1 MSLFCVQKKESL
13 LSFTDFLSGFLFQV
27 ILIKNFL
34 YGSPGRNHG
43 EYFIILVNDAVDH
56 YGTAKLYGLAYSRL
70 QLFFLCHTDT
80 DSTHGLCQFDKIHI
94 VIKNCIRV
102 TLSVEQCL
110 PLANHS
116 KYMVIDDN
124 LDDRNVISRSRSDLI
139 HIHTETAVTG
149 DIDHR
154 FIRAANLC
162 SDCSSKTISHRTKTA
177 GGQKLMGLLIFI
189 ILGSPHLMLSD
200 FCDDQGISFCDPV
213 KLFHH
218 IGCSQTCRIV
228 FQRELILIALDVFYP
243 FLMGI
248 FFHFRKETFQHFF
261 YITDNRSVYYHVLI
275 DLCRIHIDLKD
286 FGIFC
291 KFGYFSYHTVT
302 ETGADDDQKV
312 TVRHTKV
319 GSLGSVHTDHTT
331 GESLPV
337 WENEKALGHICFSRE
352 LNVGKNTSLSAIK
365 IKDYLRTASV
375 YLPYWDQRMADE
387 LIRKFHL
394 DVKQKIGR
402 LSKGMVSMVT
412 IIVALASKADFTF
425 LDEPVSG
432 LDVVAREQFY
442 RILLDEFTE
451 TGRTF
456 VISTHIMEEA
466 ADLFEEVVMI
476 KNGKLLLKENT
487 QELLEACVHIS
498 GKAEEVDRAAE
509 GLEKHQEERLGR
521 SKSLMV
527 RLKKGQKIGKAD
539 VTVQPMSLEK
549 VFVALCGEEE

>member
-1 MSLFCVQKKESL
+1 MEQLICENISKNYKSKDALQDVSLTLEKGKIYGLIGRNGAGKTTL
-13 LSFTDFLSGFLFQV
+13 LSILSAQNPPSG
-27 ILIKNFL
+27 
-34 YGSPGRNHG
+34 GRVVL
-43 EYFIILVNDAVDH
+43 E
-56 YGTAKLYGLAYSRL
+56 
-70 QLFFLCHTDT
+70 
-80 DSTHGLCQFDKIHI
+80 
-94 VIKNCIRV
+94 
-102 TLSVEQCL
+102 
-110 PLANHS
+110 
-116 KYMVIDDN
+116 
-124 LDDRNVISRSRSDLI
+124 
-139 HIHTETAVTG
+139 TE
-149 DIDHR
+149 
-154 FIRAANLC
+154 
-162 SDCSSKTISHRTKTA
+162 
-177 GGQKLMGLLIFI
+177 
-189 ILGSPHLMLSD
+189 
-200 FCDDQGISFCDPV
+200 
-213 KLFHH
+213 
-218 IGCSQTCRIV
+218 
-228 FQRELILIALDVFYP
+228 
-243 FLMGI
+243 
-248 FFHFRKETFQHFF
+248 
-261 YITDNRSVYYHVLI
+261 
-275 DLCRIHIDLKD
+275 
-286 FGIFC
+286 
-291 KFGYFSYHTVT
+291 
-302 ETGADDDQKV
+302 
-312 TVRHTKV
+312 
-319 GSLGSVHTDHTT
+319 

-352 LNVGKNTSLSAIK
+352 LNVWKNTSLSAIK

-466 ADLFEEVVMI
+466 ADLFEEVIMI

-527 RLKKGQKIGKAD
+527 RLKKGQKLGKAD

>member
-1 MSLFCVQKKESL
+1 
-13 LSFTDFLSGFLFQV
+13 
-27 ILIKNFL
+27 
-34 YGSPGRNHG
+34 
-43 EYFIILVNDAVDH
+43 
-56 YGTAKLYGLAYSRL
+56 
-70 QLFFLCHTDT
+70 
-80 DSTHGLCQFDKIHI
+80 
-94 VIKNCIRV
+94 
-102 TLSVEQCL
+102 
-110 PLANHS
+110 
-116 KYMVIDDN
+116 MVIDDN

-139 HIHTETAVTG
+139 HIHTETTVTG

-200 FCDDQGISFCDPV
+200 FCDDQGISFCDPI

-261 YITDNRSVYYHVLI
+261 YITDNRSVYYHVFI

-331 GESLPV
+331 VELISAVKRAFSHQAVCDRSLD
-337 WENEKALGHICFSRE
+337 L
-352 LNVGKNTSLSAIK
+352 VGKCT
-365 IKDYLRTASV
+365 
-375 YLPYWDQRMADE
+375 
-387 LIRKFHL
+387 
-394 DVKQKIGR
+394 
-402 LSKGMVSMVT
+402 
-412 IIVALASKADFTF
+412 DFF
-425 LDEPVSG
+425 
-432 LDVVAREQFY
+432 
-442 RILLDEFTE
+442 
-451 TGRTF
+451 
-456 VISTHIMEEA
+456 STH
-466 ADLFEEVVMI
+466 
-476 KNGKLLLKENT
+476 
-487 QELLEACVHIS
+487 C
-498 GKAEEVDRAAE
+498 
-509 GLEKHQEERLGR
+509 
-521 SKSLMV
+521 
-527 RLKKGQKIGKAD
+527 
-539 VTVQPMSLEK
+539 
-549 VFVALCGEEE
+549 

>member
-1 MSLFCVQKKESL
+1 MKLEVKDLYK
-13 LSFTDFLSGFLFQV
+13 SFG
-27 ILIKNFL
+27 
-34 YGSPGRNHG
+34 
-43 EYFIILVNDAVDH
+43 
-56 YGTAKLYGLAYSRL
+56 GTEVL
-70 QLFFLCHTDT
+70 H
-80 DSTHGLCQFDKIHI
+80 
-94 VIKNCIRV
+94 
-102 TLSVEQCL
+102 
-110 PLANHS
+110 
-116 KYMVIDDN
+116 
-124 LDDRNVISRSRSDLI
+124 
-139 HIHTETAVTG
+139 
-149 DIDHR
+149 
-154 FIRAANLC
+154 
-162 SDCSSKTISHRTKTA
+162 
-177 GGQKLMGLLIFI
+177 
-189 ILGSPHLMLSD
+189 
-200 FCDDQGISFCDPV
+200 GISFSV
-213 KLFHH
+213 ES
-218 IGCSQTCRIV
+218 GR
-228 FQRELILIALDVFYP
+228 ALGLLGRNGAGKTTLLSIMSAQNPPSGGRVV
-243 FLMGI
+243 L
-248 FFHFRKETFQHFF
+248 ET
-261 YITDNRSVYYHVLI
+261 
-275 DLCRIHIDLKD
+275 
-286 FGIFC
+286 
-291 KFGYFSYHTVT
+291 
-302 ETGADDDQKV
+302 E
-312 TVRHTKV
+312 
-319 GSLGSVHTDHTT
+319 

-337 WENEKALGHICFSRE
+337 WEKEKALSHICFSGE

-527 RLKKGQKIGKAD
+527 RLKKEQKIGKAD

>member
-1 MSLFCVQKKESL
+1 M
-13 LSFTDFLSGFLFQV
+13 
-27 ILIKNFL
+27 
-34 YGSPGRNHG
+34 
-43 EYFIILVNDAVDH
+43 
-56 YGTAKLYGLAYSRL
+56 
-70 QLFFLCHTDT
+70 
-80 DSTHGLCQFDKIHI
+80 
-94 VIKNCIRV
+94 
-102 TLSVEQCL
+102 
-110 PLANHS
+110 
-116 KYMVIDDN
+116 
-124 LDDRNVISRSRSDLI
+124 
-139 HIHTETAVTG
+139 
-149 DIDHR
+149 
-154 FIRAANLC
+154 
-162 SDCSSKTISHRTKTA
+162 
-177 GGQKLMGLLIFI
+177 
-189 ILGSPHLMLSD
+189 
-200 FCDDQGISFCDPV
+200 
-213 KLFHH
+213 
-218 IGCSQTCRIV
+218 
-228 FQRELILIALDVFYP
+228 
-243 FLMGI
+243 
-248 FFHFRKETFQHFF
+248 
-261 YITDNRSVYYHVLI
+261 
-275 DLCRIHIDLKD
+275 
-286 FGIFC
+286 
-291 KFGYFSYHTVT
+291 
-302 ETGADDDQKV
+302 
-312 TVRHTKV
+312 
-319 GSLGSVHTDHTT
+319 
-331 GESLPV
+331 
-337 WENEKALGHICFSRE
+337 
-352 LNVGKNTSLSAIK
+352 
-365 IKDYLRTASV
+365 

-466 ADLFEEVVMI
+466 ADLFEEVIMI